1 MIIEKE
7 EIQSEIIRLDFL
19 FFYYG
24 SLSIV
29 GVGFVKIPPQFYE
42 KGPFYV

>member
-19 FFYYG
+19 FFYYYITIKNDCF
-24 SLSIV
+24 S
-29 GVGFVKIPPQFYE
+29 Q
-42 KGPFYV
+42 

>member
-19 FFYYG
+19 CFYYYITIKMTVFHNEQ
-24 SLSIV
+24 S
-29 GVGFVKIPPQFYE
+29 
-42 KGPFYV
+42 

>member
-19 FFYYG
+19 IFYYYITIKMTVFHNEQ
-24 SLSIV
+24 S
-29 GVGFVKIPPQFYE
+29 
-42 KGPFYV
+42 

>member
-19 FFYYG
+19 FFYYYR
-24 SLSIV
+24 L
-29 GVGFVKIPPQFYE
+29 FVNSWGGIC
-42 KGPFYV
+42 

>member
-19 FFYYG
+19 FFYYHYFACLGFLGG
-24 SLSIV
+24 S
-29 GVGFVKIPPQFYE
+29 
-42 KGPFYV
+42 

>member
-19 FFYYG
+19 FFYW
-24 SLSIV
+24 L
-29 GVGFVKIPPQFYE
+29 FVNSWGGIC
-42 KGPFYV
+42 

>member
-19 FFYYG
+19 FFYYY
-24 SLSIV
+24 ITI
-29 GVGFVKIPPQFYE
+29 KITVFQDL
-42 KGPFYV
+42 